1 MFLEVTQVCKVI
13 LLCNFTVAQKEKA
26 MISIRNIVK
35 KYRSGS
41 EEIAALGGI
50 SAEIRAGEFTVILGP
65 SGSGKSTMLNM
76 LGGMDRPTSGEI
88 LIGGEDISKF
98 SEKKLTDYRRKNV
111 GFVFQFYNLVENLTA
126 YENVG
131 IAADLNGNS
140 DKAAEALIDVGLE
153 KRMKSFPNQLSGGEM
168 QRVAIARAVAKSPK
182 LLLCDEPTGAL
193 DVATG
198 DMIFGLLKKYSRNN
212 ETAVVVVTHNPEVA
226 KIADHVIRLCD
237 GKIVAD
243 ENRCKQDSEAK
254 AV

>member
-1 MFLEVTQVCKVI
+1 
-13 LLCNFTVAQKEKA
+13 
-26 MISIRNIVK
+26 MISIKNVIK

-50 SAEIRAGEFTVILGP
+50 SAEIRTGEFTVILGP

-76 LGGMDRPTSGEI
+76 LGGMDRPTSGQI
-88 LIGGEDISKF
+88 LINGEDISGL

-131 IAADLNGNS
+131 IAAELNGNTG
-140 DKAAEALIDVGLE
+140 KAANALKEVGLE
-153 KRMKSFPNQLSGGEM
+153 KRMKSFPNQLSGGER

-198 DMIFGLLKKYSRNN
+198 EMIFELLKKYSQNSD
-212 ETAVVVVTHNPEVA
+212 TAVVVVTHNPDIA
-226 KIADHVIRLCD
+226 KIADHVIRLRD
-237 GKIVAD
+237 GKIVSD
-243 ENRCKQDSEAK
+243 ERISQPIIENK

>member
-1 MFLEVTQVCKVI
+1 
-13 LLCNFTVAQKEKA
+13 
-26 MISIRNIVK
+26 MISIKNVIK

-50 SAEIRAGEFTVILGP
+50 SAEIRTGEFTVILGP

-76 LGGMDRPTSGEI
+76 LGGMDRPTSGQI
-88 LIGGEDISKF
+88 LINGEDISGL

-131 IAADLNGNS
+131 IAAELNGNTG
-140 DKAAEALIDVGLE
+140 KAANALKEVGLE

-193 DVATG
+193 DVVTG
-198 DMIFGLLKKYSRNN
+198 EMIFELLKKYSQNN
-212 ETAVVVVTHNPEVA
+212 ETAVVVVTHNPDIA
-226 KIADHVIRLCD
+226 KIADHVIRLRD
-237 GKIVAD
+237 GKIVSD
-243 ENRCKQDSEAK
+243 ERVSQPIIENK

>member
-1 MFLEVTQVCKVI
+1 
-13 LLCNFTVAQKEKA
+13 
-26 MISIRNIVK
+26 MISIKNVIK
-35 KYRSGS
+35 KYKSGS

-50 SAEIRAGEFTVILGP
+50 SAEIRTGEFTVILGP

-76 LGGMDRPTSGEI
+76 LGGMDRPTSGQI
-88 LIGGEDISKF
+88 LINGEDISGL

-131 IAADLNGNS
+131 IAAELNGNTG
-140 DKAAEALIDVGLE
+140 KAANALKEVGLE

-198 DMIFGLLKKYSRNN
+198 EMIFELLKKYSQNN
-212 ETAVVVVTHNPEVA
+212 ETAVVVVTHNPDIA
-226 KIADHVIRLCD
+226 KIADHVIRLRD
-237 GKIVAD
+237 GKIVSD
-243 ENRCKQDSEAK
+243 ERVSQPIIENK

>member
-1 MFLEVTQVCKVI
+1 
-13 LLCNFTVAQKEKA
+13 

-41 EEIAALGGI
+41 EEIAALGGV

-76 LGGMDRPTSGEI
+76 LGGMDRPTSGQI
-88 LIGGEDISKF
+88 LINGEDISEF
-98 SEKKLTDYRRKNV
+98 SEKKLTDYRRRNV

-131 IAADLNGNS
+131 IAAELNG
-140 DKAAEALIDVGLE
+140 KTETAANALKDVGLE

-198 DMIFGLLKKYSRNN
+198 EMIFELLKKYSQNN
-212 ETAVVVVTHNPEVA
+212 ETAVVVVTHNPDVA
-226 KIADHVIRLCD
+226 EIADHVIRLRD
-237 GKIVAD
+237 GKIVSD
-243 ENRCKQDSEAK
+243 ERFGKQILENK

>member
-1 MFLEVTQVCKVI
+1 
-13 LLCNFTVAQKEKA
+13 
-26 MISIRNIVK
+26 MISIKNVIK

-41 EEIAALGGI
+41 EEIAALDGI
-50 SAEIRAGEFTVILGP
+50 SAEIRTGEFTVILGP

-76 LGGMDRPTSGEI
+76 LGGMDRPTSGQI
-88 LIGGEDISKF
+88 LINGEDISGL

-131 IAADLNGNS
+131 IAAELNGNTG
-140 DKAAEALIDVGLE
+140 KAANALKEVGLE

-198 DMIFGLLKKYSRNN
+198 EMIFELLKKYSQNN
-212 ETAVVVVTHNPEVA
+212 ETAVVVVTHNPDIA
-226 KIADHVIRLCD
+226 KIADHVIRLRD
-237 GKIVAD
+237 GKIVSD
-243 ENRCKQDSEAK
+243 ERVSQPIIENK

>member
-1 MFLEVTQVCKVI
+1 
-13 LLCNFTVAQKEKA
+13 
-26 MISIRNIVK
+26 MISIKNVIK

-50 SAEIRAGEFTVILGP
+50 SAEIRTGEFTVILGP

-76 LGGMDRPTSGEI
+76 LGGMDRPTSGQI
-88 LIGGEDISKF
+88 LINGEDISGL

-131 IAADLNGNS
+131 IAAELNGNTG
-140 DKAAEALIDVGLE
+140 KAANALKEVGLE

-198 DMIFGLLKKYSRNN
+198 EMIFELLKKYSQNN
-212 ETAVVVVTHNPEVA
+212 ETAVVVVTHNPDIA
-226 KIADHVIRLCD
+226 KIADHVIRLRD
-237 GKIVAD
+237 GKIVSD
-243 ENRCKQDSEAK
+243 ERVSQPIIENK

>member
-1 MFLEVTQVCKVI
+1 
-13 LLCNFTVAQKEKA
+13 

-50 SAEIRAGEFTVILGP
+50 SAEISAGEFTVILGP

-76 LGGMDRPTSGEI
+76 LGGMDRPTSGLSE
-88 LIGGEDISKF
+88 L

-111 GFVFQFYNLVENLTA
+111 GFVFQFYNLVDNLTA

-131 IAADLNGNS
+131 IAADLNGNT
-140 DKAAEALIDVGLE
+140 DKAADALRDVGLE
-153 KRMKSFPNQLSGGEM
+153 KRRDNFPNQLSGGEM

-198 DMIFGLLKKYSRNN
+198 EMIFDLLKRYSHSGD
-212 ETAVVVVTHNPEVA
+212 TAVVVVTHNPEVA
-226 KIADHVIRLCD
+226 KIADHVIRLRD
-237 GKIVAD
+237 GMIIAD
-243 ENRCKQDSEAK
+243 ERPAKMTDKK

>member
-1 MFLEVTQVCKVI
+1 MVCLK
-13 LLCNFTVAQKEKA
+13 
-26 MISIRNIVK
+26 NIIK
-35 KYRSGS
+35 KYRSGE

-50 SAEIRAGEFTVILGP
+50 SAQIRTGEFTVILGP

-76 LGGMDRPTSGEI
+76 LGGMDRPSSGEI
-88 LIGGEDISKF
+88 LINGQDISQL

-131 IAADLNGNS
+131 IAADLNGNT
-140 DKAAEALIDVGLE
+140 DKAAQALRDVGLE
-153 KRMKSFPNQLSGGEM
+153 KRMDSFPNQLSGGEM

-198 DMIFGLLKKYSRNN
+198 EMIFDLLKRYSRNK

-226 KIADHVIRLCD
+226 KIADHVIRLRD
-237 GKIVAD
+237 GMIVAD
-243 ENRCKQDSEAK
+243 ERADRGFTEKK

>member
-1 MFLEVTQVCKVI
+1 
-13 LLCNFTVAQKEKA
+13 
-26 MISIRNIVK
+26 MISIKNVIK

-50 SAEIRAGEFTVILGP
+50 SAEIRTGKFTVILGP

-76 LGGMDRPTSGEI
+76 LGGMDRPTSGQI
-88 LIGGEDISKF
+88 LINGEDISGL

-131 IAADLNGNS
+131 IAAELNGNTG
-140 DKAAEALIDVGLE
+140 KAANALKEVGLE

-193 DVATG
+193 DVGTG
-198 DMIFGLLKKYSRNN
+198 EMIFELLKKYSQNN
-212 ETAVVVVTHNPEVA
+212 ETAVVVVTHNPDIA
-226 KIADHVIRLCD
+226 KIADHVIRLRD
-237 GKIVAD
+237 GKIVSD
-243 ENRCKQDSEAK
+243 ERVSQPIIENK

>member
-1 MFLEVTQVCKVI
+1 
-13 LLCNFTVAQKEKA
+13 

-41 EEIAALGGI
+41 EEIAALGGV

-76 LGGMDRPTSGEI
+76 FGGMDRPTSGQI
-88 LIGGEDISKF
+88 LINGEDISEF
-98 SEKKLTDYRRKNV
+98 SEKKLTDYRRRNV

-131 IAADLNGNS
+131 IAAELNG
-140 DKAAEALIDVGLE
+140 KTETAANALKDVGLE

-198 DMIFGLLKKYSRNN
+198 EMIFELLKKYSQNN
-212 ETAVVVVTHNPEVA
+212 ETAVVVVTHNPDVA
-226 KIADHVIRLCD
+226 EIADHVIRLRD
-237 GKIVAD
+237 GKIVSD
-243 ENRCKQDSEAK
+243 ERFGKQILENK

>member
-1 MFLEVTQVCKVI
+1 
-13 LLCNFTVAQKEKA
+13 

-41 EEIAALGGI
+41 EEIAALDGI

-88 LIGGEDISKF
+88 LVSAEDISKF

-131 IAADLNGNS
+131 IAADLNGNA
-140 DKAAEALIDVGLE
+140 DKAADALIDVGLE

-193 DVATG
+193 EVATG
-198 DMIFGLLKKYSRNN
+198 DMI
-212 ETAVVVVTHNPEVA
+212 
-226 KIADHVIRLCD
+226 
-237 GKIVAD
+237 
-243 ENRCKQDSEAK
+243 
-254 AV
+254 

>member
-1 MFLEVTQVCKVI
+1 
-13 LLCNFTVAQKEKA
+13 
-26 MISIRNIVK
+26 MISVRNIVK

-41 EEIAALGGI
+41 EEISALGGI
-50 SAEIRAGEFTVILGP
+50 SAEINSGEFTVILGP

-76 LGGMDRPTSGEI
+76 LGGMDRPTSGQI
-88 LIGGEDISKF
+88 LINGEDISEL

-131 IAADLNGNS
+131 IAAELNGNT
-140 DKAAEALIDVGLE
+140 DTAANALKDVGLE

-198 DMIFGLLKKYSRNN
+198 EMIFDLLKKYSHNKD
-212 ETAVVVVTHNPEVA
+212 TAVVVVTHNPDVA
-226 KIADHVIRLCD
+226 AIADHVIRLRD
-237 GKIVAD
+237 GKIVSD
-243 ENRCKQDSEAK
+243 ERISQQM
-254 AV
+254 

>member
-1 MFLEVTQVCKVI
+1 MVCLK
-13 LLCNFTVAQKEKA
+13 
-26 MISIRNIVK
+26 NIIK
-35 KYRSGS
+35 KYRSGE

-50 SAEIRAGEFTVILGP
+50 SAQIRTGEFTVILGP

-76 LGGMDRPTSGEI
+76 LGGMDRPSSGEI
-88 LIGGEDISKF
+88 LINGQDISQL

-131 IAADLNGNS
+131 IAANLNRNT
-140 DKAAEALIDVGLE
+140 DKAAQALRDVGLE
-153 KRMKSFPNQLSGGEM
+153 KRMDSFPNQLSGGEM

-198 DMIFGLLKKYSRNN
+198 EMIFDLLKRYSRNK

-226 KIADHVIRLCD
+226 KIADHVIRLRD
-237 GKIVAD
+237 GMIVAD
-243 ENRCKQDSEAK
+243 ERADRGFTEKK